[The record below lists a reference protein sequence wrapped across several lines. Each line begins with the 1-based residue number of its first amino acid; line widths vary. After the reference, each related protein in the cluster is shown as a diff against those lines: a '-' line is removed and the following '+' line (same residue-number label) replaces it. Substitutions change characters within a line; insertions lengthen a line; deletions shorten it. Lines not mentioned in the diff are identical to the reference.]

1 VVKKVE
7 PPREL
12 LEEWEREDE
21 EARRIR
27 RERADWKF
35 IEEQPPRIRAALLL
49 YVETGDPYKAARIAG
64 MSLGEFDEVRRRAGI
79 PAIT

>member
-1 VVKKVE
+1 MAT
-7 PPREL
+7 PTSSM

-35 IEEQPPRIRAALLL
+35 IEEQPPRIRAALLYFIERGDR
-49 YVETGDPYKAARIAG
+49 YVAARIAG

-79 PAIT
+79 PVVV